1 MSTLLKLLNARAKT
15 RDEKRGLLR
24 DIPPA
29 DLLDWFYDWN
39 QWARPAQRI
48 PPGDWAAWLILAGR
62 GFGKTRV
69 GAETVR
75 IWKRQGYKR
84 INFIAPTADDLRDV
98 MVEGESGILACCHPS
113 ERPIYRVSKRR
124 LEWPDGSISLLFS
137 ADRPDRL
144 RGKQSDKLWCD
155 EPASWRYATEAW
167 DQAMFGLRLGDNPQ
181 AVVTTT
187 PRPIKLIRGLVA
199 DSKLETGSTVVIT
212 RGTTY
217 ENRDNLAPKFYSKI
231 ITTYEGTRL
240 GRQELLA
247 EILDDNPGA
256 LFHLTLI
263 EGARVRKHPPLT
275 RIVVAVDPAV
285 SSSEESDETGIL
297 VVGIDGRDPCHVYLL
312 EDLSGIYTPDEWAK
326 VAVTAYHRWE
336 ADRVVGEVNNGGDLV
351 EANLRTQD
359 VNVSYKAVHASRGK
373 AIRAEPVS
381 ALYEQGRVHHVGMF
395 AQLEDQMTDWNPKT
409 ATSSPDRMDAEVWG
423 VTELCEG
430 TSGWAGFAKAEAEGV
445 AAEGKTPFLPQSRIL
460 VDGSNKDICACG
472 SKVWVKLNGKE
483 QCFKCGLPRPA

>member
-1 MSTLLKLLNARAKT
+1 MSDLFEALRAEGKQSS
-15 RDEKRGLLR
+15 ELRGLLR
-24 DIPPA
+24 AASDE
-29 DLLDWFYDWN
+29 DLQAVYYDWPI
-39 QWARPAQRI
+39 WARPNQTL
-48 PPGDWAAWLILAGR
+48 PSGDWAVWLILAGR

-75 IWKRQGYKR
+75 MWKQQGYQR

-98 MVEGESGILACCHPS
+98 MVEGESGILACCHPD
-113 ERPIYRVSKRR
+113 ERPVYRVSKRR

-137 ADRPDRL
+137 ADKPDRL
-144 RGKQSDKLWCD
+144 RGKQADKIWAD
-155 EPASWRYATEAW
+155 EPASWRYAQDAW
-167 DQAMFGLRLGDNPQ
+167 DQAMFGLRLGNNPQ

-187 PRPIKLIRGLVA
+187 PRPIKLIRALMA
-199 DSKLETGSTVVIT
+199 DSKLPTGSTIVT

-217 ENRDNLAPKFYSKI
+217 ENKANLAPGFYSKI

-256 LFHLTLI
+256 LFHLKLI
-263 EGARVRKHPPLT
+263 EGARVRRQPPLT
-275 RIVVAVDPAV
+275 RIVVAIDPAV
-285 SSSEESDETGIL
+285 SSKEDSDETGII
-297 VVGIDGRDPCHVYLL
+297 VAAIDGRDPCHVYIL

-326 VAVTAYHRWE
+326 AAITAFHRWE

-373 AIRAEPVS
+373 AIRAEPVA
-381 ALYEQGRVHHVGMF
+381 ALYEQGRIHHVGIF
-395 AQLEDQMTDWNPKT
+395 SQLEDQQTNWNPKT
-409 ATSSPDRMDAEVWG
+409 DTDSPDRMDAMVWA

-430 TSGWAGFAKAEAEGV
+430 TSGWAGFAKEQAES
-445 AAEGKTPFLPQSRIL
+445 AAAAGNAPRLPQARIL
-460 VDGSNKDICACG
+460 VDGSNKDICSCG
-472 SKVWVKLNGKE
+472 SKVWIKIDGKE